1 MTQSDCL
8 WSVSAPAPKSYLN
21 KPLPGKTDAVVIGG
35 GYTGTSAALQLAKGG
50 ARAALLEAQA
60 IGWGA
65 SSRNG
70 GQALSC
76 LHHTLTESIRIHGR
90 ERAREMFLAAVQAAD
105 TVEQIVREEGIDCDH
120 VRCGNIEAASRP
132 AHFEA
137 LEREQETLRELVNYE
152 VTILPK
158 GETAAELGT
167 EAYHGLM
174 INPRSGSV
182 QPAKFVQGL
191 ALAAERAGADIY
203 EGTCVLGIER
213 LGSAPARDG
222 SRFKVRTDRGDIL
235 AKEILLAANA
245 WSGKIVPHFRPRVIP
260 VESFVI
266 ATEPLPKEL
275 AGRLIPKNRV
285 AYDTR
290 NMLAYYRLSPDGRM
304 VWGGEATFIGASPKT
319 NIGRLRRGMVRVFP
333 ELAKFKIDYFWG
345 GTLGIT
351 LDENTHAGLVDG
363 MWYSMCY
370 VGHGVTLATY
380 LGRQMANG
388 ILGRP
393 YNNPFAGL
401 PIPRVPFHRGMA
413 WFQNLG
419 KAWYGFLDRI
429 G

>member
-1 MTQSDCL
+1 MTQYDCF
-8 WSVSAPAPKSYLN
+8 WSVSAPAPRSCLN
-21 KPLPGKTDAVVIGG
+21 KPLPGKTDVVVIGG

-50 ARAALLEAQA
+50 ARAALLEAQTV
-60 IGWGA
+60 GWGA

-76 LHHTLTESIRIHGR
+76 LHQTLAESIKIHGR

-105 TVEQIVREEGIDCDH
+105 TVEQIVVEEKIECDY
-120 VRCGNIEAASRP
+120 VRCGNIEAASKP

-137 LEREQETLRELVNYE
+137 LKKEGETLHELADFE
-152 VTILPK
+152 VRILAK
-158 GETAAELGT
+158 GEMASELGT
-167 EAYHGLM
+167 DVYHGLM

-182 QPAKFVQGL
+182 QPAKFVQGM
-191 ALAAERAGADIY
+191 ALAAERAGADIF
-203 EGTCVLGIER
+203 EGTRVLGVER
-213 LGSAPARDG
+213 IGTAPAQDG
-222 SRFKVRTDRGDIL
+222 SRFRVRTERGDIA

-245 WSGKIVPHFRPRVIP
+245 WTGKIVLHFRPRVIP
-260 VESFVI
+260 VESFII

-275 AGRLIPKNRV
+275 AERLIPKNRV

-290 NMLAYYRLSPDGRM
+290 NVLAYYRLSPDGRM

-351 LDENTHAGLVDG
+351 LDENTHAGQIDG

-388 ILGRP
+388 ILGKP
-393 YNNPFAGL
+393 SNNPFADL
-401 PIPRVPFHRGMA
+401 PIPRVPLYQGMA
-413 WFQNLG
+413 WFENLG
-419 KAWYGFLDRI
+419 KAWYSLLDRI

>member
-1 MTQSDCL
+1 M
-8 WSVSAPAPKSYLN
+8 SAPAPKSYLN
-21 KPLPGKTDAVVIGG
+21 KTLPEKSDVIVIGG

-50 ARAALLEAQA
+50 ARVTLLEVQT

-76 LHHTLTESIRIHGR
+76 LHQTLAESIKIHGR

-105 TVEQIVREEGIDCDH
+105 TVEQIVVEEKIECDY
-120 VRCGNIEAASRP
+120 VRCGNIEAASKP

-137 LEREQETLRELVNYE
+137 LKREQETLREVADFD
-152 VTILPK
+152 VQILGK
-158 GETAAELGT
+158 SEMASELGSGI
-167 EAYHGLM
+167 YHGLM

-182 QPAKFVQGL
+182 QPAKFVQGM
-191 ALAAERAGADIY
+191 AFAAERAGADIF
-203 EGTCVLGIER
+203 EGTHVLGIER
-213 LGSAPARDG
+213 LGSAPAQDG
-222 SRFKVRTDRGDIL
+222 SRFKVRTERGDIL

-245 WSGKIVPHFRPRVIP
+245 WIGKIVPHFRPRVIP

-275 AGRLIPKNRV
+275 AERLIPKNRV

-290 NMLAYYRLSPDGRM
+290 NVLAYYRLSPDGRM
-304 VWGGEATFIGASPKT
+304 VWGGEATFVGASPKT
-319 NIGRLRRGMVRVFP
+319 NIGRLRRGMTRVFP
-333 ELAKFKIDYFWG
+333 ELAEFTVDFFWG

-351 LDENTHAGLVDG
+351 LDENAHAGLVDG

-393 YNNPFAGL
+393 CNNPFAGL

-419 KAWYGFLDRI
+419 KAWYGFLDGI